1 MPHFADIIL
10 PVPLQGLFTYSLPA
24 DLDGRARVGSRV
36 VVPFGTKKTQT
47 GLIARLHDNTPT
59 GIEVKAILEIMD
71 EQPVVLPAQLNLWQ
85 WIADYYLCSI
95 GEVFKAALP
104 GKMKRADSPHVDS
117 PPVDSP
123 LPSRQPSPPFM
134 QSGSSTPS
142 VCFTALHPAARLKS
156 TYTSSPK
163 R

>member
-24 DLDGRARVGSRV
+24 DLAAQARVGSRV

-47 GLIARLHDNTPT
+47 GLIARLHDNSPA

-71 EQPVVLPAQLNLWQ
+71 EQPVVLPTQLNLWQ

-104 GKMKRADSPHVDS
+104 GKMKRAGGESTGGESWGGESGAWGESALFIFPGSAALKTSPMEQ
-117 PPVDSP
+117 
-123 LPSRQPSPPFM
+123 R
-134 QSGSSTPS
+134 
-142 VCFTALHPAARLKS
+142 
-156 TYTSSPK
+156 
-163 R
+163 